1 MRFEMRI
8 QPVAIL
14 ALSVVLFTIAS
25 FSFSRSSLAQS
36 HQMKDDLEQLAVDI
50 HVGVDRSTL
59 TPQQKAQ
66 FRDDFKELK
75 EAHQNHRMFAA
86 LRAARS
92 IRTELDSGAFRPE
105 DEQRIKQDLQAIK
118 EAREFNSRFGM

>member
-1 MRFEMRI
+1 MRI
-8 QPVAIL
+8 RRVAIV
-14 ALSVVLFTIAS
+14 ALSAVLFTIACLS
-25 FSFSRSSLAQS
+25 CPQPGLAQS
-36 HQMKDDLEQLAVDI
+36 HQMKDDFEQLAVDI

-59 TPQQKAQ
+59 TEQQKAQ

-105 DEQRIKQDLQAIK
+105 DQQRIKQDLQAIK
-118 EAREFNSRFGM
+118 EAREYHSRFGM